1 MQDLV
6 RNVGASL
13 ADVLVNIVSFIPS
26 LIVAIL
32 LLVLGFVFGG
42 VLGRAVMHLLNALKL
57 DSVLE
62 KLGVKEITDR
72 AGIKLSTGKFFGFIV
87 KWIIVIVFT
96 MAATE
101 KLGLRPFTVFLSGI
115 LSYVPSIL
123 AAALILVASVALAEF
138 VHRLVDSSVRA
149 AGMKASFAGTFAK
162 YAIMTVGV
170 IAALSAL
177 NIAASFMEILFTG
190 LVAAIS
196 LALGLSFGLG
206 GRDAAARAIDRVQN
220 DFRSN

>member
-6 RNVGASL
+6 RNVGSGL
-13 ADVLVNIVSFIPS
+13 ADVLVNIVSFVPS
-26 LIVAIL
+26 LIVAVL

-42 VLGRAVMHLLNALKL
+42 ILGRAIMHLCNALKL
-57 DSVLE
+57 DPLLE
-62 KLGVKEITDR
+62 KLGVKSITDR
-72 AGIKLSTGKFFGFIV
+72 AGVKLSVGKFFGFII

-101 KLGLRPFTVFLSGI
+101 KLGLRPFTVFLNGI

-138 VHRLVDSSVRA
+138 VHKLVDGSVRA
-149 AGMKASFAGTFAK
+149 AGMKASFAGSFAK

-206 GRDAAARAIDRVQN
+206 GRDAAARAIDRVQD
-220 DFRSN
+220 DFKAN